1 MVGVQDV
8 LAQPALALRGV
19 FVPRPAEPVR
29 WVATSELADP
39 SPFLEG
45 GEVLL
50 TTGLDTSGWRDEWE
64 GYVARLR
71 AAGVAA
77 IGFATGL
84 THDRVPDRLE
94 RACRAREV
102 NLFEVPRH
110 TPFVAIS
117 RLTARLLEERDR
129 ADSRR
134 AVVMQ
139 RELTEAA
146 ARRDDPGALLRTL
159 SGQVDG
165 GTALLTSTGTPDGGP
180 VGTPPPPSLDMAAEV
195 ARIRPQGLRTSA
207 SVTVGGH
214 TVVIQPVGVG
224 TRPEGYLAVW
234 SPQPLTDGQRGAV
247 TTAVALLGLA
257 AERRHD
263 RRETDRRLRARA
275 LELLLGGDART
286 TAVLLAAADDRPGEA
301 ELPERIRVA
310 WATGDPDA
318 VAEAV
323 GVLESAPAARGTPV
337 LLAGPA
343 GDVLRLADAP
353 ERVELAA
360 ARLAELGLRVGV
372 GAAVGLDDGE
382 RAATTARYA
391 LAQTTDVVPV
401 VHWDELVDDGVL
413 ALVGDRAAAA
423 FAASFLGPIA
433 GRADLLLTLRA
444 FLRHHGSRGKV
455 AAELTVH
462 RNTVRHRLEEI
473 EVALGRSLDDPATR
487 VSAWVA
493 LQADAAR
500 RLEG

>member
-1 MVGVQDV
+1 MVVVQDV

-19 FVPRPAEPVR
+19 FVPRPAEAVR

-50 TTGLDTSGWRDEWE
+50 TTGLSTDQWHDEWE

-84 THDRVPDRLE
+84 THATVPGRLE
-94 RACRAREV
+94 SACRARGL
-102 NLFEVPRH
+102 NLFEVPRR
-110 TPFVAIS
+110 TTFVAIS
-117 RLTARLLEERDR
+117 RLTARLLEQREQ
-129 ADSRR
+129 ADARR
-134 AVVMQ
+134 AVAMQ

-146 ARRDDPGALLRTL
+146 ARRGTPAALLRTL
-159 SGQVDG
+159 AGQVGG
-165 GTALLTSTGTPDGGP
+165 GTALLTGEGAPDGGP
-180 VGTPPPPSLDMAAEV
+180 VGAAPPPDLDLAAEV
-195 ARIRPQGLRTSA
+195 ARIRPQGLRASA
-207 SVTVGGH
+207 TLAGGAH

-234 SPQPLTDGQRGAV
+234 SPQPLSDGRRGAV

-263 RRETDRRLRARA
+263 RRATDRRLRGRA
-275 LELLLGGDART
+275 LELLLAGDART
-286 TAVLLAAADDRPGEA
+286 AAVLLTAVEDRPGETP
-301 ELPERIRVA
+301 LPARIRVA
-310 WATGDPDA
+310 WTTGTPPILAAA
-318 VAEAV
+318 VEA
-323 GVLESAPAARGTPV
+323 LEAAPATRAA
-337 LLAGPA
+337 LAAPTGSA
-343 GDVLRLADAP
+343 GDALRLADDP

-391 LAQTTDVVPV
+391 LAQTTDAVPV
-401 VHWDELVDDGVL
+401 VHWDDLVDDGVL
-413 ALVGDRAAAA
+413 ALVGDRAAVA
-423 FAASFLGPIA
+423 FAASFLAPLA
-433 GRADLLLTLRA
+433 GRADLLRTLRA

-455 AAELTVH
+455 AAELAVH

-473 EVALGRSLDDPATR
+473 EAAMGRSLDDPATR

-500 RLEG
+500 RLEA